1 MKSLALVFLLLVALG
16 ALLAFVRRFWVAAQP
31 DQWLLCIRNGKV
43 VDAGIGIRLWRRP
56 GDVIVR
62 FSSTVQRVRFA
73 ADALSVEHLPVVAD
87 GFVLWSVA
95 TDPEK
100 AFRAFRKLGIANLDH
115 PPAGLKSRAHLLT
128 SAQHHAFQALLAA
141 EARAQASVLSL
152 GDLLSGKRS
161 FVEGLEQRLASFA
174 DNLGIDIERVEI
186 LQVQPADRNL
196 LRDLSAQSEESVREA
211 AANARLEA
219 AARLRQR
226 QAEESKREAVETAA
240 VQLATEAGALE
251 LAHSR
256 QKREDL
262 ELSMAIE
269 KKLRTAQGDRDAALA
284 LQAAEEQKS
293 QAVRDHDLA
302 KFAAEQAAK
311 AMASWRMREG
321 KWIQLGQASPVAAVA
336 EVLLGM
342 KELVAG
348 RAKN

>member
-1 MKSLALVFLLLVALG
+1 MKSLALVFLLLFAVA
-16 ALLAFVRRFWVAAQP
+16 ALARSVRYFWVAAEP
-31 DQWLLCIRNGKV
+31 DQWLLRIRDGKV
-43 VDAGIGIRLWRRP
+43 VDAGIGIRLWRIP

-73 ADALSVEHLPVVAD
+73 ADAFSAEHLPVVTD

-95 TDPEK
+95 PDPEK

-141 EARAQASVLSL
+141 ETRAQASVLSL
-152 GDLLSGKRS
+152 GDLLSGDRR
-161 FVEGLEQRLASFA
+161 FVEGLERRLASFA

-211 AANARLEA
+211 AAHARLEA

-226 QAEESKREAVETAA
+226 QAEESKREAAESAA
-240 VQLATEAGALE
+240 LELATEAGALE
-251 LAHSR
+251 LLYSR
-256 QKREDL
+256 QKREEL
-262 ELSMAIE
+262 ELAMAIE
-269 KKLRTAQGDRDAALA
+269 KKLRTAKGDRDAALA
-284 LQAAEEQKS
+284 LQAVEEQKS
-293 QAVRDHDLA
+293 QAVRDHELA
-302 KFAAEQAAK
+302 KFVAEQTAK

-321 KWIQLGQASPVAAVA
+321 KWIQLGASSPVAAVA
-336 EVLLGM
+336 EVLVGM
-342 KELVAG
+342 KELVSG